1 MRHRT
6 AERTAGV
13 ACALTLGGTIIA
25 LASPPVRE
33 TRGGSPLLRAATG
46 GGAGFRGAADRR
58 VSTGG
63 PVLSVVADRECYDAS
78 LDQVTVTV
86 RADGLPE
93 HRRRTVLPRVRQQC
107 PGASSGDPSM
117 ILQFAHHLRR
127 ELRDQGYEDI
137 QIRARAL
144 VSLNGRRR
152 QLLIDPTVDLA
163 SEPATIG
170 TAPWILPLVEP
181 LSR

>member
-1 MRHRT
+1 
-6 AERTAGV
+6 
-13 ACALTLGGTIIA
+13 
-25 LASPPVRE
+25 
-33 TRGGSPLLRAATG
+33 
-46 GGAGFRGAADRR
+46 
-58 VSTGG
+58 
-63 PVLSVVADRECYDAS
+63 
-78 LDQVTVTV
+78 
-86 RADGLPE
+86 
-93 HRRRTVLPRVRQQC
+93 
-107 PGASSGDPSM
+107 M